1 VSCKRRLLSHPKN
14 NLNKKL
20 EIWQTGR
27 KEVYLLAKN
36 QLKMIETIYRKIG
49 ELLEEGSRDE
59 NLRIA
64 FPRWFGRYLQ
74 EEMFSENMGTTLLK
88 TSLDREKLFGINILD
103 QHPYYEVVVYDCM
116 ECVRG
121 ERFIKRIPL
130 QVENKTT
137 QRQAITHN
145 QS

>member
-1 VSCKRRLLSHPKN
+1 
-14 NLNKKL
+14 
-20 EIWQTGR
+20 
-27 KEVYLLAKN
+27 
-36 QLKMIETIYRKIG
+36 MIETIYRKIG

-74 EEMFSENMGTTLLK
+74 EEMFSENMFSCSTTLLK
-88 TSLDREKLFGINILD
+88 TSLDGEKLFGINILD

-137 QRQAITHN
+137 QQPAITHN